1 MALEIMEGSIAV
13 AQAVRRCRPQVISAY
28 PITPQTHIVEAL
40 AEIVANG
47 ELAAD
52 YITVESEFSAL
63 SACEGAVAAGSRS
76 YSATTSQGLALMF
89 EVCFNMAG
97 MRLPLVMTIANRALG
112 APLSI
117 WNDQQDS
124 ISLRDS
130 GWLQFYAEDNQEAV
144 DLHYIGYKVAEDH
157 RVLLPV
163 MVCFDGFILSHTYEP
178 VDMLSQEQVDA
189 FLPPFVPKYV
199 LDAKAPV
206 SMGMYA
212 TPDYYLEFRYE
223 TDQAQKRALEVI
235 REAGCEFGELF
246 GRDYSALVESYRME
260 DAETAIVAM
269 GSICGTTK
277 DAIDEMREDG
287 IKVGLVRIRCFR
299 PFPAEDLKAALAG
312 VRRVAVLDK
321 NISLGAGGGTARG
334 AVALEVRDALYG
346 ASVPVLDYVIGLGG
360 RDVRI
365 GDIRNVVALCEQG
378 EGDRFYGLRTEV
390 L

>member
-63 SACEGAVAAGSRS
+63 SACEGAVAAGSRA

-97 MRLPLVMTIANRALG
+97 QRLPLVMTIANRALG

-144 DLHYIGYKVAEDH
+144 DLHYIGYRVAEDH

-189 FLPPFVPKYV
+189 FLPPFVPKFM

-223 TDQAQKRALEVI
+223 TDQAQKRALDVI
-235 REAGCEFGELF
+235 REVGREFGETF

-277 DAIDEMREDG
+277 DAIDEMRDEG
-287 IKVGLVRIRCFR
+287 KKVGLVRIRCFR
-299 PFPAEDLKAALAG
+299 PFPSEDLKAALAG
-312 VRRVAVLDK
+312 VERVAVLDK
-321 NISLGAGGGTARG
+321 NVVLGAGGGTARG
-334 AVALEVRDALYG
+334 ATVLEVRDALYG
-346 ASVPVLDYVIGLGG
+346 ASIPVLDYILGLGG
-360 RDVRI
+360 RDVRLE
-365 GDIRNVVALCEQG
+365 DIKKVVALCEQG
-378 EGDRFYGLRTEV
+378 EGDQFYGLRREV

>member
-63 SACEGAVAAGSRS
+63 SACEGAVAAGSRA

-124 ISLRDS
+124 ISLRDA

-144 DLHYIGYKVAEDH
+144 DLHYIGYRVSEDH
-157 RVLLPV
+157 RVLLPA

-189 FLPPFVPKYV
+189 FLPPFVPMFV

-223 TDQAQKRALEVI
+223 TDQAQKRALEVV
-235 REAGCEFGELF
+235 REVGCEFGEQF

-260 DAETAIVAM
+260 DAETAIVAI

-277 DAIDEMREDG
+277 DAIDEMRDEG
-287 IKVGLVRIRCFR
+287 RKVGLVRIRCFR
-299 PFPAEDLKAALAG
+299 PFPAEELKAALAG
-312 VRRVAVLDK
+312 VERIAVLDK
-321 NISLGAGGGTARG
+321 NVSLGAGGATARG

-346 ASVPVLDYVIGLGG
+346 ESIPVLDYVIGLGG

-365 GDIRNVVALCEQG
+365 GDIKNVVALCERG
-378 EGDRFYGLRTEV
+378 EGNQFYGLRTEV